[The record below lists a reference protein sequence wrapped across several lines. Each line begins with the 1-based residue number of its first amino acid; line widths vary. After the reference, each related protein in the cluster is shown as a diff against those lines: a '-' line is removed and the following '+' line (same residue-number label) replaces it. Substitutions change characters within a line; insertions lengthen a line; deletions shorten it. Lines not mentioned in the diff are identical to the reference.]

1 MQKDSIFRLN
11 IKDDQLLL
19 LKSALLSPT
28 QAMLYWTQW
37 KEFHNL
43 DKPNKDT
50 LFNNLDNE
58 SQRILPLVYRNL
70 EYSKDNLLP
79 QLKETYLET
88 WLRNQIHLQ
97 KAQRVIKACKAESI
111 ETILLKG
118 LPVSLYYYR
127 DVGVRPMGDVDL
139 LIPFHQ
145 IPQAVKVLN
154 TLNYLP
160 DPVEYKYRH
169 LIHAM
174 HCVEKNGVDIDIH
187 WQAFFFQNAKANSIQ
202 DNPKNSIPIEVLDTE
217 TRMLSNSLNLFHT
230 IIHGTMGG
238 IPTLRWIPDAIYI
251 CKQMTQEDVFDFVDI
266 CNRFNLAYAV
276 KICMEYLQCEFEIL
290 DENDFKIIRNISENA
305 AQKKFLLLSLDY
317 TPNKLSRLKRLI
329 LRQSIAYDLFFE
341 FKSSQSKLSWIFDK
355 ILFRIRYELRLL

>member
-1 MQKDSIFRLN
+1 MPKDSVLRLQ
-11 IKDDQLLL
+11 IKDNQLLL
-19 LKSALLSPT
+19 LKSALLPPT
-28 QAMLYWTQW
+28 QAISYWTQW
-37 KEFHNL
+37 KNFHELN
-43 DKPNKDT
+43 KPKKDS

-79 QLKETYLET
+79 QLKEVYLKT

-97 KAQRVIKACKAESI
+97 NAQMVIKTCKAASI

-118 LPVSLYYYR
+118 LPVSLYYYK
-127 DVGVRPMGDVDL
+127 DFGVRPMGDVDL

-145 IPQAVKVLN
+145 IPQAVKVLE
-154 TLNYLP
+154 TLNYIP

-174 HCVEKNGVDIDIH
+174 HCFDKNGVDIDIH
-187 WQAFFFQNAKANSIQ
+187 WQAFFFQNAKAESIQ
-202 DNPKNSIPIEVLDTE
+202 DNSENSIEIKVLNTE

-238 IPTLRWIPDAIYI
+238 VPTLRWIPDAIYI
-251 CKQMTQEDVFDFVDI
+251 CKQMTKEDIVDFVDI

-276 KICMEYLQCEFEIL
+276 RICMEYLQCEFGIM
-290 DENDFKIIRNISENA
+290 DEKDFKIIKDIPENQ
-305 AQKKFLLLSLDY
+305 AQEKFLLLSLRY
-317 TPNKLSRLKRLI
+317 SPNKLNRLKRLI
-329 LRQSIAYDLFFE
+329 IRQSIAYDLFFE
-341 FKSSQSKLSWIFDK
+341 FKSSQSKLSWIIDK
-355 ILFRIRYELRLL
+355 ILFRIRYEIRTF